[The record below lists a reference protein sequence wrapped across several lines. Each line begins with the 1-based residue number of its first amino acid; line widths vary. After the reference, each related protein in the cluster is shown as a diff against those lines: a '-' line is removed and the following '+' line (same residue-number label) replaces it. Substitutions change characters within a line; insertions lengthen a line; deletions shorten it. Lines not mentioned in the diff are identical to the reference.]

1 MEAAH
6 CSTAAI
12 TGGPSSASDY
22 GGGVGEGGGGY
33 PLFPHLLLSLTSSG
47 HNRGNESHG
56 WKI

>member
-22 GGGVGEGGGGY
+22 GGGVGEGGGY